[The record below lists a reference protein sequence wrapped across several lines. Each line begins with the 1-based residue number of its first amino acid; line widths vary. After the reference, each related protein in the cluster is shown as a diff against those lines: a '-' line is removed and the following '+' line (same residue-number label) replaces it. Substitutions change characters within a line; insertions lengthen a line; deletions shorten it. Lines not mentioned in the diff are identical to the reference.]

1 MVRVP
6 DQLDQRIKRVFLSNK
21 GKELMESTMPIMEQT
36 RNEVREGIP
45 DEEID
50 LFKTVLIK
58 IYKNLTANKNSN

>member
-58 IYKNLTANKNSN
+58 IYKNLTTNKNSN